1 MLDVIDRPFAVASFW
16 QSSTIQT
23 TMLQFELK
31 LESHLRVCTN
41 RNGISGNCRNPVWMK
56 RTATNHPC
64 HWFHHRLSCDKSAR
78 RNHDSKTLR
87 IRNVSPIREKQIPNG
102 YSECGCANAVQ
113 SQLVLRR
120 VPIER
125 IQSNY
130 EKTQSPHKGA
140 IQPGLN
146 SIRSISLGQCIAHC
160 SLRKMRQRCLGDSTH
175 QWCGDFSSV

>member
-1 MLDVIDRPFAVASFW
+1 MDRVLDVIDRPFAIARFW

-64 HWFHHRLSCDKSAR
+64 HWFHHRLSCDKSPR

-102 YSECGCANAVQ
+102 YSKCGCANAVQ

-130 EKTQSPHKGA
+130 EKTQSPPQRCDPTRTKLYS
-140 IQPGLN
+140 LN
-146 SIRSISLGQCIAHC
+146 FARSIHC
-160 SLRKMRQRCLGDSTH
+160 AL
-175 QWCGDFSSV
+175 FSQENAAAMFGR